1 MGKLLPVTKVHR
13 QGRKIE
19 DGTRGKMRDGE
30 ERIIVLGFNR
40 LFVSWALYLW
50 NWLLIYGI
58 QYNQGKSVI

>member
-1 MGKLLPVTKVHR
+1 
-13 QGRKIE
+13 
-19 DGTRGKMRDGE
+19 MRDGE